1 MMFGNRSI
9 VALFSIV
16 IASSSLIFAGSFV
29 GSAYAHTTKNKVKQ
43 YQYGLSLPLPFSGL
57 STALHNK
64 DNSMSGTTHNAN
76 TGDSNGNIEN
86 TNSIPTKEMNIWK
99 KICNT

>member
-9 VALFSIV
+9 VALFAIV
-16 IASSSLIFAGSFV
+16 IALSPLIFAGGFV
-29 GSAYAHTTKNKVKQ
+29 DSAYAHTTKNKVKQ
-43 YQYGLSLPLPFSGL
+43 HQYGLSLPLPFSGP
-57 STALHNK
+57 STALHKN
-64 DNSMSGTTHNAN
+64 NSISRTAQNAN
-76 TGDSNGNIEN
+76 TDDSNWSIEN